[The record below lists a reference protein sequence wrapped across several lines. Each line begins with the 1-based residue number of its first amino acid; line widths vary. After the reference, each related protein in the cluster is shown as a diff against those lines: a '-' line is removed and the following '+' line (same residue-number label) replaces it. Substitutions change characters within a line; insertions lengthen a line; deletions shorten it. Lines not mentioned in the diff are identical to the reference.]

1 MTPRLTVVVPVH
13 NVEQHLEECLRS
25 VAEQTLDALDVVMVD
40 VTDGDADHAP
50 EIARRF
56 AANDRRFRLVRAAR
70 PDALG
75 VGHARNAG
83 ARQADP
89 RTTYLAFLDGD
100 DTLPPRTYEKLVTR
114 LDRSGADLATT
125 AAAQVTTTAT
135 TTHITRD
142 GALLADR
149 SATNKVFRRT
159 FWDRHALTFPEDVRH
174 EDGAVTIPAH
184 FLAEAVDVLPERERD
199 RHQPHPRP
207 ATRRRTDVQDLRD
220 RFAAVD
226 GVSRFLAGTS
236 TSMSASTPT
245 HKREALKREYD
256 RSILSGDLLD
266 CAGALPMA
274 GPEYREVFMDRAR
287 DFLARVDPSLH
298 GELPVGLRITCHLIR
313 EGRLDDLLAALAHE
327 ERNHAGF
334 TVAGPPL
341 RRRAEIPDGARA
353 GGTIRLPYD
362 VAALSAADLPVRSR
376 LLETRW
382 QDGKLVLRGYAYIQ
396 NLDASAKRR
405 SLKTAVLTS
414 GRRKLLV
421 PLRTV
426 PVPEATDTSRQEQ
439 HCYDWSGFE
448 ITVDPKRL
456 RRGGRWT
463 AGRWRLG
470 VTVATSGVVRTT
482 EVHAGD
488 TGSGASPVPHPLGDG
503 LRLVPCFEDGRLRL
517 SVEPVEV
524 RLTGHHAVDDDTVE
538 VLAVNSGTEQPRT
551 LLLTHRASG
560 AFLEYPAVCRP
571 AGSAGKP
578 GSVVTARFSL
588 TDLATARATA
598 TTPAP
603 ADGTGSGTDGP
614 AGASPGASATWDV
627 AFTLADG
634 STRIAVGPSLSPGR
648 YALGTDP
655 LLGGL
660 HRELVLGVTAAGDLE
675 LRDRT
680 LRAVADQ
687 VGLQADGSLLI
698 EGELPART
706 PEGAELVLRHGTHR
720 AEAAFPVTADGDRFS
735 VTVRPA
741 EAAPTEGHWYL
752 HLRTGS
758 AENTDVTGETPVHVA
773 PCAFPSLPLPLPVPT
788 QLPDADRALT
798 LDRRCHD
805 QLFLDAGPT
814 VAPED
819 RGPYRGRLLRERHYP
834 QARARTLRD
843 TVLYSS
849 FDGRQYSDSPRAVH
863 EELVRR
869 GAALD
874 HLWVV
879 GDARVQLPPT
889 ARAVTHG
896 SAAWHEALAR
906 SRHLVTN
913 THLPAWFERRE
924 GQRVVQTWHGTP
936 VKRIG
941 QDLAGTLCADLAHLW
956 PQPRRGHQWDVLISP
971 NPYSTPLLR
980 QALGYDGEVVETGLP
995 RTDLLFA
1002 DDRDKLAEEVRTRL
1016 GLPADKRVVLY
1027 APTQRDDRAYDDC
1040 HYRLDLALDL
1050 AAAESALAADHVL
1063 LVRAHPLVA
1072 DRVPVNGGGFARD
1085 VSGYP
1090 DLAELLLI
1098 ADVLVTDY
1106 SSVMADFA
1114 NTGRPMLFLT
1124 PDLDRYR
1131 DTVRGFYLDFE
1142 AQAPGPLLRS
1152 TDDLIG
1158 ALRDL
1163 DSVIRRSAESYARFH
1178 TAFCPLDDGSAASR
1192 VADLLFSDQG

>member
-13 NVEQHLEECLRS
+13 HVEQHLEDCLRS

-40 VTDGDADHAP
+40 VVDGDADPAP

-56 AANDRRFRLVRAAR
+56 AENDRRFRLVRAAR
-70 PDALG
+70 PATRGL
-75 VGHARNAG
+75 GHARNTGAG
-83 ARQADP
+83 QADP
-89 RTTYLAFLDGD
+89 RTTYLTFLDGD

-114 LDRSGADLATT
+114 LDRSGADLAT
-125 AAAQVTTTAT
+125 AFRTTGTGT
-135 TTHITRD
+135 STTHISRD
-142 GALLADR
+142 LTLLADR

-174 EDGAVTIPAH
+174 EDGVVTIPAH
-184 FLAEAVDVLPERERD
+184 FLAEAVDVLPERVRD
-199 RHQPHPRP
+199 HPRPRP
-207 ATRRRTDVQDLRD
+207 ATRRTDVQDLRD

-226 GVSRFLAGTS
+226 GVSRFLAEKSTS
-236 TSMSASTPT
+236 THQWDA
-245 HKREALKREYD
+245 HQREYD
-256 RSILSGDLLD
+256 RSVLSGDLLD

-287 DFLARVDPSLH
+287 DFLTRVDPALQA
-298 GELPVGLRITCHLIR
+298 ELPVGLRITCHLIR

-327 ERNHAGF
+327 ERNHGGF
-334 TVAGPPL
+334 TVTGPPL
-341 RRRAEIPDGARA
+341 RRRAEIPDGAGA
-353 GGTIRLPYD
+353 GGTIRLPHD
-362 VAALSAADLPVRSR
+362 VAALSAADLSVRSR

-414 GRRKLLV
+414 GRRRLLV
-421 PLRTV
+421 PVRTV
-426 PVPEATDTSRQEQ
+426 PVPEATDASGQEQ

-524 RLTGHHAVDDDTVE
+524 RLTGHHALDDDTVE
-538 VLAVNSGTEQPRT
+538 VLAVNSGSEQPRT

-560 AFLEYPAVCRP
+560 TFVEYPAVCRP
-571 AGSAGKP
+571 AGTAGRP
-578 GSVVTARFSL
+578 GSVVTSRFSL
-588 TDLATARATA
+588 ADLATARATA
-598 TTPAP
+598 SVP
-603 ADGTGSGTDGP
+603 ADGTGTDGP
-614 AGASPGASATWDV
+614 PGASPGASATWDV

-660 HRELVLGVTAAGDLE
+660 RRELVLGVTAAGDLE

-680 LRAVADQ
+680 PRAVADQ

-698 EGELPART
+698 EGELPAMT

-720 AEAAFPVTADGDRFS
+720 AEAAFPVTSDGDRFS

-758 AENTDVTGETPVHVA
+758 ADGAVETPVHVA
-773 PCAFPSLPLPLPVPT
+773 PCAFPDLPLPLPVPT

-798 LDRRCHD
+798 LDRRHHD
-805 QLFLDAGPT
+805 QLFLDAGPA

-889 ARAVTHG
+889 ARAVPHG

-1016 GLPADKRVVLY
+1016 QLPAGKRVVLY
-1027 APTQRDDRAYDDC
+1027 APTQRDDRAYDDR
-1040 HYRLDLALDL
+1040 HYRLDLDLDL
-1050 AAAESALAADHVL
+1050 AATESALAADHVL

-1072 DRVPVNGGGFARD
+1072 DRVPVNGGGFAHD

-1124 PDLDRYR
+1124 PDLDHYR

-1152 TDDLIG
+1152 TDDMIG

-1163 DSVIRRSAESYARFH
+1163 DSVTLRSAESYARFQ

-1192 VADLLFSDQG
+1192 VADLLLSDHS